1 VARHPAHGNLRYILP
16 LTAIV
21 LAGLLVGSGA
31 ALLAAPINP
40 DFETARTAPG
50 AATTTV
56 ARSTT
61 AAGASQHAAQP
72 TGAGAVSSP
81 TLTPHPAEA
90 SPTISV
96 ALMSL
101 ALYGDGPTH
110 DIPPCRPHGTQIVT
124 NHGAVAA
131 AWSIVADV
139 PGLTISPSSGTL
151 APGASAVLAISYAQS
166 CARSRSATILVR
178 ATGGTNAG
186 FIVTY

>member
-1 VARHPAHGNLRYILP
+1 MARHPAHGRLRYILP

-31 ALLAAPINP
+31 ALLAAPINS
-40 DFETARTAPG
+40 DFETAPATSG

-56 ARSTT
+56 ARGTA
-61 AAGASQHAAQP
+61 AAGASQHAAQS
-72 TGAGAVSSP
+72 TGAGVVSSP
-81 TLTPHPAEA
+81 TLTPHPAQA

-96 ALMSL
+96 ALTSL
-101 ALYGDGPTH
+101 ALYGDGRTH
-110 DIPPCRPHGTQIVT
+110 DIPPCHAHGTQIVT

-131 AWSIVADV
+131 TWSIVADV
-139 PGLTISPSSGTL
+139 PGLTISPTSETL
-151 APGASAVLAISYAQS
+151 APGASAVLTISYAQS

-178 ATGGTNAG
+178 TTGGTDAR